1 MSFHLVARKMDGRH
15 AKDTAG
21 LCGGPCMVTIRV
33 STHDVPA
40 TTRSPYCT
48 LTLNPPRRG
57 LSDPL
62 FTDEETQADRVGNQP
77 KAIQRVSG
85 TPRIQTPPFW
95 FQSHYKVPPYVSSK
109 LCYPSEL
116 PGGLYNTDSQA
127 PACISA
133 GEVCFLQQHLEIEV
147 DLFPSALPLW

>member
-1 MSFHLVARKMDGRH
+1 MGGAFVFPFGGTQDGWP
-15 AKDTAG
+15 
-21 LCGGPCMVTIRV
+21 PCQGHSWTLRRTWVVTVRV

-57 LSDPL
+57 LSHPL
-62 FTDEETQADRVGNQP
+62 FTDEETEADRAGNQP
-77 KAIQRVSG
+77 KTIQRVSG
-85 TPRIQTPPFW
+85 TPGIQTPLFW
-95 FQSHYKVPPYVSSK
+95 FQSHYTVLPYVSAK
-109 LCYPSEL
+109 LRYPSEL

-133 GEVCFLQQHLEIEV
+133 GEVCFLQHSI
-147 DLFPSALPLW
+147 

>member
-15 AKDTAG
+15 GKDTAG
-21 LCGGPCMVTIRV
+21 LCEGPCVVTIRM

-57 LSDPL
+57 LSHPL
-62 FTDEETQADRVGNQP
+62 FTDEETEADRAGNQP
-77 KAIQRVSG
+77 KTIQRVSG
-85 TPRIQTPPFW
+85 TPGIQTPPFW
-95 FQSHYKVPPYVSSK
+95 FHSHHTVLPYVSST
-109 LCYPSEL
+109 LRYPSEL
-116 PGGLYNTDSQA
+116 PGGFHNTDSQA
-127 PACISA
+127 LPVSLQGSLFSA
-133 GEVCFLQQHLEIEV
+133 TQHLDTEV